1 MGPFLSANHPS
12 IANGQIDQLP
22 EDIFRTQISAKL
34 TQFAQSSPTVNIL
47 MMPHADD
54 IIQDWPLFPQP
65 SLQLDSL
72 NVACPNIRS
81 ISNPSII
88 NINGSL
94 FALANVDILL
104 ALGTQELGKSGSSD
118 RMVNLSRHVLQQ
130 QK

>member
-81 ISNPSII
+81 IPNPSII
-88 NINGSL
+88 DINGSL

-104 ALGTQELGKSGSSD
+104 ALGTQELSKSGSSD